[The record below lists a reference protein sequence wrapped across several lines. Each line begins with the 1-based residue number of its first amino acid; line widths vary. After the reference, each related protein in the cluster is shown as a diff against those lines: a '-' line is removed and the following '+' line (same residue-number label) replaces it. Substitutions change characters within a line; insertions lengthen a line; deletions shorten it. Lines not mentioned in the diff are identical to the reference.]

1 MSTTSSTPPELPG
14 LNWQDDS
21 TANVV
26 KPWLQLGGLS
36 REHLV
41 SVYIHYADPL
51 SPYSLDHSFTRQ
63 NISMVTA
70 TLDNHQLAYDILY
83 VPSSI
88 QAEISSTSADFREGV
103 IEYYAQYSPRATWGE
118 LAGLLYDKECHEA
131 LARVKRLI
139 KRTPGNQ

>member
-1 MSTTSSTPPELPG
+1 MH
-14 LNWQDDS
+14 N
-21 TANVV
+21 
-26 KPWLQLGGLS
+26 
-36 REHLV
+36 
-41 SVYIHYADPL
+41 VYIHYADPL

-131 LARVKRLI
+131 LARVRRLI